1 MAAPQQPP
9 PLVAADYRPP
19 RRLRHVR
26 AFVVRHLAPPGGAG
40 GALERETFL
49 TLHCDAAPA
58 AAPGSASGAA
68 AGLGEAALA
77 AACHVTRV
85 SVGTAFPEWPC
96 PDASAA
102 AQPPAPPDA
111 HRFTLALRCRPPAE
125 PPPAACARHRD
136 APPPRAPPPPASNEG
151 VVLATA
157 RFDLAALVRV
167 DADVAALRHNAILL
181 RMDDG
186 LLYAPAGAAPPPG
199 PGVGDAAQPAPPQRL
214 PGGAPQRVAWGDA
227 RWDFQRLL
235 GARRGAAHAAA
246 TRTDAEGAAQAA
258 LDAAAAAGG
267 DQAARKAAATARLRQ
282 LQARHCGIAPAAQC
296 AHAAPLHRSGAGP
309 CRRELPLPLP
319 PPRPPPRRR
328 RRGAQRWQRHAPA
341 SKQSRCAP
349 LLQSCVCFCSP
360 LHRISDVHD

>member
-40 GALERETFL
+40 GALEREAFL
-49 TLHCDAAPA
+49 TLHCDAVPA

-68 AGLGEAALA
+68 AALGEAALA

-246 TRTDAEGAAQAA
+246 TRTDAERAAQAA

-267 DQAARKAAATARLRQ
+267 DQAARRAAATARLRQ
-282 LQARHCGIAPAAQC
+282 LQARHCGAVGDARAKTLTRASLQERRRAVQARAAAAVAAAASATAAQ
-296 AHAAPLHRSGAGP
+296 AARRAALAEARAGL
-309 CRRELPLPLP
+309 EAKQV
-319 PPRPPPRRR
+319 RPALAVLRLLVFT
-328 RRGAQRWQRHAPA
+328 PA
-341 SKQSRCAP
+341 S
-349 LLQSCVCFCSP
+349 
-360 LHRISDVHD
+360 HI